1 MSYQQEKFHQI
12 RGKLLA
18 VMTVQFAESQSE
30 DIEIYQNDDPRKLA
44 EEFIQKNQFDESILE
59 IIVENININKNL
71 AMDEY
76 NKNPDN
82 FRVQKDSDFNN
93 CDQGQ
98 DIQVQQNPYE
108 RDSNAINTIQN
119 DSFIQQ
125 KFTSQQNNHNI
136 QNKENPDDS
145 HNHMIE
151 SFQNQEDFKS
161 ANNLQQ
167 KDVDYQAYQNN
178 LIKTQKEEQFQ
189 QQKKSFQWQ
198 QNDFKRK
205 KNEFQLQKNEY
216 FPQNNQIKVIDNND
230 YSSSPAN
237 KLQLIRNQFKKNKVQ
252 DKNESASQ
260 SPNTSFQKQKRLSD
274 RQLFEQNS
282 RENTAKACF
291 SQKDDIYSS
300 PQIID
305 ANLTSKKKLMT
316 YSSRSKSPNYLASS
330 LSTSASIKNKDIGYI
345 EKIIQKNY
353 QNQFQNIFEQSNNPK
368 STSTYRILHNTENDP
383 KPFQPQ
389 ISKRSQQIAME
400 RNKDAYPAFIRLHN
414 QKVKTFIIQAEPPQ
428 NENLEFTKHNFN
440 KEKASDKPNT
450 ISKKLSQLEI
460 MEMSE
465 RMHLQA
471 KRHEDK
477 LKQLQFI
484 LDKTVHQNK
493 INTIKIFRKLFYE
506 KMEKEQLQQDFGKLY
521 IAKKS
526 KSPLKKSHTFF
537 QKDKQNQKEDSQN
550 TSEWNQTNLK
560 YNENNMQQFYYK
572 SRTPERLKEKQNQN
586 VRKSSQSPISSNKLK
601 TQILT
606 PKQQNKICYS
616 PNKTKQN
623 TSYQPQQLQMLLN
636 SENFNNNRS
645 PNKNQGKGYEY
656 LAYRSNDQVKTSHL
670 TIHTLKIDCLRK
682 QKRISDIFTVLD
694 SDADGFI
701 SSNKINVTA
710 LPPPLLKIISPIL
723 YEMEEYNFNLNYQDF
738 IGSIQLLEKTL
749 SDKQLEILYYQ
760 TDDSSK
766 YKFYKQKQLT
776 NISNLSYE
784 QLQKIGRQIESC
796 KVNIHFKS

>member
-1 MSYQQEKFHQI
+1 MSYQQENFHLV

-71 AMDEY
+71 AMEEY

-82 FRVQKDSDFNN
+82 FKVQKDSDFNN
-93 CDQGQ
+93 CDQGEEHQ
-98 DIQVQQNPYE
+98 AQQKPNE
-108 RDSNAINTIQN
+108 KQNDAIKNIQN

-125 KFTSQQNNHNI
+125 KLINQQNNYNI
-136 QNKENPDDS
+136 QNKENSDDS
-145 HNHMIE
+145 HNHFIE
-151 SFQNQEDFKS
+151 SFQNQEDFKGV
-161 ANNLQQ
+161 NNLQQ
-167 KDVDYQAYQNN
+167 KEDDDYQAYQYN
-178 LIKTQKEEQFQ
+178 LMMTQKAEQFL
-189 QQKKSFQWQ
+189 QQKNSFQWQ
-198 QNDFKRK
+198 QNDFKK
-205 KNEFQLQKNEY
+205 QKSDFQSQKNQD
-216 FPQNNQIKVIDNND
+216 FQQNNQVRVIDNND
-230 YSSSPAN
+230 FSSSPAN
-237 KLQLIRNQFKKNKVQ
+237 KLQLIRNQFKKNKVS
-252 DKNESASQ
+252 DKNQSTSQ
-260 SPNTSFQKQKRLSD
+260 SPNTSFQKQKMQSD
-274 RQLFEQNS
+274 RALFEQS
-282 RENTAKACF
+282 QKENTAKTCF
-291 SQKDDIYSS
+291 SQKDDIYNS

-316 YSSRSKSPNYLASS
+316 QSSRSKSPNYLASS
-330 LSTSASIKNKDIGYI
+330 LSTSASIKNKDVGYI

-353 QNQFQNIFEQSNNPK
+353 QNQFQNIFEQSNNYNTK

-400 RNKDAYPAFIRLHN
+400 KNKDTSPAFIRLHN
-414 QKVKTFIIQAEPPQ
+414 QKIKTFIIQAEPPQ
-428 NENLEFTKHNFN
+428 NENFEQTKQNLN
-440 KEKASDKPNT
+440 KEKASDKSNT
-450 ISKKLSQLEI
+450 TSKKLSQLEI

-477 LKQLQFI
+477 LKQL
-484 LDKTVHQNK
+484 
-493 INTIKIFRKLFYE
+493 KLFYE

-526 KSPLKKSHTFF
+526 KSPQKKSHGII
-537 QKDKQNQKEDSQN
+537 QKEKQSQKEDKR
-550 TSEWNQTNLK
+550 TADWNQMK
-560 YNENNMQQFYYK
+560 QNENNIQQFYYK
-572 SRTPERLKEKQNQN
+572 SRTPERLKIQQNLN
-586 VRKSSQSPISSNKLK
+586 VRKSSQSPIPSNKSK

-623 TSYQPQQLQMLLN
+623 NTYQPQQMQMLLSSDNFYN
-636 SENFNNNRS
+636 SRS
-645 PNKNQGKGYEY
+645 PNKNQGKGHEH
-656 LAYRSNDQVKTSHL
+656 LAYRSDDQVKMSHM
-670 TIHTLKIDCLRK
+670 TIHTLKIDSLRK
-682 QKRISDIFTVLD
+682 QKRINDIFTVLD

-723 YEMEEYNFNLNYQDF
+723 YEMEEYNFNLSYEDF
-738 IGSIQLLEKTL
+738 IGSIQLLEKVINFQSFSNQISQNLIFYQTL

-760 TDDSSK
+760 TDDSTK

-776 NISNLSYE
+776 NIVN
-784 QLQKIGRQIESC
+784 QFQKILIS
-796 KVNIHFKS
+796 K